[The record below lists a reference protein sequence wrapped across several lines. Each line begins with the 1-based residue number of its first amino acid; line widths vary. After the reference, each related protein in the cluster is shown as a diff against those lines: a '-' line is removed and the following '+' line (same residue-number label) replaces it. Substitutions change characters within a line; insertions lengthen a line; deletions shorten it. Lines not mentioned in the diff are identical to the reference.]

1 MKPLPTP
8 TERRLLRRLQW
19 RLALGFAAAFLVF
32 DMIVVGLT
40 YVVLDYHFYTDAKA
54 AITATWQQENVL
66 QHHHDPDEA
75 ANQPS
80 GTHQPIPSHVPHL
93 SPDDYPRVVSWRFGA
108 RNQFLNGFSGVYG
121 LPVGVNA
128 ILPNRT
134 LLSQARHS
142 HQPQFVV
149 IEYQQYRVMVGS
161 RSFWKGS
168 RFLGSEQSLYSMG
181 RLETLMAGLVSVDL
195 ELSAVIVV
203 LIMVLAFWLSGR
215 ALDPVRA
222 ALRRQRDFIQ
232 DVSHE
237 LRTPL
242 TIVKSTLELALSEES
257 RTEVDQAIQSTLQ
270 EVDYVTR
277 LMSDLATLARID
289 SGATLI
295 EPELFDLFQM
305 ADEVVAGLTP
315 LAEER
320 GIQLSAAQHGPDGAV
335 LGDAVHIR
343 QLLLILLD
351 NALKYNHA
359 KGWARI
365 DVGVSTDSV
374 TLSVANSGP
383 GIPAEDLPHVFNRFY
398 RSRATNRSAPG
409 SGLGLAI
416 ADWIVR
422 SHRGIIQVSSDP
434 GEGTT
439 FEVTWP
445 RRWESA

>member
-1 MKPLPTP
+1 MKPLSTP

-32 DMIVVGLT
+32 DMIVVSLT
-40 YVVLDYHFYTDAKA
+40 YVVLDYHFYTEARS
-54 AITATWQQENVL
+54 AITATWHQESTVQQ
-66 QHHHDPDEA
+66 HHDPDEHPGVR
-75 ANQPS
+75 N
-80 GTHQPIPSHVPHL
+80 PIPGHIPHL
-93 SPDDYPRVVSWRFGA
+93 PSSDDYPRVVSWRFGTQD
-108 RNQFLNGFSGVYG
+108 QFLSGFPGVYG

-128 ILPNRT
+128 ILPDRK
-134 LLSQARHS
+134 LLSKARHT
-142 HQPQFVV
+142 HQPTFAV
-149 IEYQQYRVMVGS
+149 IEYQQYRVLVGS

-168 RFLGSEQSLYSMG
+168 RFLGSEQSIYSMG
-181 RLETLMAGLVSVDL
+181 RLESLMTGLVSVDL
-195 ELSAVIVV
+195 EISAVMVA
-203 LIMVLAFWLSGR
+203 LIIVLAFWLSGR
-215 ALDPVRA
+215 SLDPIRA

-242 TIVKSTLELALSEES
+242 TIVKSTLELAMTEEN
-257 RTEVDQAIQSTLQ
+257 RTDVDQAIQSTLQ

-295 EPELFDLFQM
+295 EPELFDLFHM
-305 ADEVVAGLTP
+305 TDEVVAGLTP

-320 GIQLSAAQHGPDGAV
+320 GIRLSASQQGSDGEV
-335 LGDAVHIR
+335 LGDPVHVR

-359 KGWARI
+359 NGWAHI
-365 DVGVSTDSV
+365 EVGVSADTV
-374 TLSVANSGP
+374 TVAVANSGP
-383 GIPAEDLPHVFNRFY
+383 GIPFEDLPHVFNRLY

-422 SHRGIIQVSSDP
+422 SHRGTIHVSSDP
-434 GEGTT
+434 GQGTT
-439 FEVTWP
+439 FEVKWP